1 MTESETLQNEI
12 NTLCDEAEF
21 EFKQDKTT
29 KYRDKILSL
38 VRLIDAQ
45 LAEES
50 LRTIILNN
58 SVTK

>member
-12 NTLCDEAEF
+12 NKLCDEAEF

-29 KYRDKILSL
+29 IYKDKILSL

-50 LRTIILNN
+50 LRTNN
-58 SVTK
+58 F